1 MRRLQKRYEDEEVFR
16 GLVDGIESF
25 LRKEGEYVQLYAIIV
40 ELGTAGR
47 GLPEFAPNNTRNLQI
62 SSRSPRTG
70 QSRARWWWDV
80 RNISTIVY
88 QEGIRFGCN
97 GSLEK
102 LKPESIT
109 QREFSEHQNLPKQD
123 LLFLGEN
130 LSVELQFLT
139 SLEQ

>member
-1 MRRLQKRYEDEEVFR
+1 MNDCVLCSEMILCFGNNFTLTYPH
-16 GLVDGIESF
+16 GLFDVEC
-25 LRKEGEYVQLYAIIV
+25 V
-40 ELGTAGR
+40 ELCATILELGIAGR
-47 GLPEFAPNNTRNLQI
+47 GLPKSARNNTRNLQI

-88 QEGIRFGCN
+88 QDGIRFGCN
-97 GSLEK
+97 GSVEK